1 MKSLT
6 AEKLLEELLSMKDF
20 GHDLSAITINYRT
33 NPDSDVEVVTYVG
46 DDLFDEET
54 NNVLES
60 IVFMADASDYQ

>member
-1 MKSLT
+1 
-6 AEKLLEELLSMKDF
+6 MKDF